1 MECMLWLGRLTSRL
15 AVQLIPGDDD
25 RDPSGSSEKRALLD
39 EGQQAGRLA
48 DGPRRAVQANSPAAA
63 LTPVALFHWLGQN
76 IRMRLADWSGGDLLR
91 PKISELREGVAG
103 LKDAAL
109 EEI

>member
-1 MECMLWLGRLTSRL
+1 
-15 AVQLIPGDDD
+15 
-25 RDPSGSSEKRALLD
+25 
-39 EGQQAGRLA
+39 
-48 DGPRRAVQANSPAAA
+48 
-63 LTPVALFHWLGQN
+63 
-76 IRMRLADWSGGDLLR
+76 MRLADWSGGDLLR